1 MPRNILRTQ
10 ARKARMIPIRL
21 PDVQVNKV
29 DEIVDTFGYKSRT
42 DFIREAIEHYVKEVE
57 LVKVIKIRKI
67 SREEAKREIRDYL
80 KSRDKAW
87 LDEIADDLR
96 LDFAFVV
103 EMIEELEKEGF
114 VNDV

>member
-1 MPRNILRTQ
+1 MVQTQ
-10 ARKARMIPIRL
+10 TSKARMIPIRL
-21 PDVQVNKV
+21 PEVQVNKI

-57 LVKVIKIRKI
+57 LVKVIKIRAI
-67 SREEAKREIRDYL
+67 SREEAKSEIREYL

-103 EMIEELEKEGF
+103 EIIEELEREGF
-114 VNDV
+114 VKDV